1 MSRTRALFSGAA
13 RTAVRSARLD
23 PKRRLLLVF
32 DLDGTLAPIE
42 SRPDSARVSRT
53 TLALLARAALLPR
66 VRVAVVS
73 ARPLRDLR
81 RLIPA
86 GGRVARIAQ
95 YGLEGRL
102 APKAA
107 TRRRIRRA
115 VRGVDDRLRP
125 VVAAFSGAFLERKGL
140 SVAVHHRALAPGRR
154 EALLRRLGAVA
165 RVARRDGIGVQLG
178 DRVYDFVP
186 VGYDKGRALR
196 ALRARIR
203 PGTTVYF
210 GDSAGDEPA
219 FAALAPTDVS
229 VRVGPGPTAARFRVR
244 GPKDVAR
251 FLRALVAERSQGPSP
266 RRR

>member
-1 MSRTRALFSGAA
+1 MRPTRAFFSGAA
-13 RTAVRSARLD
+13 RTAVRSARFD

-42 SRPDSARVSRT
+42 SHPDSARVSRT
-53 TLALLARAALLPR
+53 TLVLLARAAHLPR
-66 VRVAVVS
+66 VSVAVVS

-81 RLIPA
+81 RLVPA

-95 YGLEGRL
+95 YGLEGRF

-115 VRGVDDRLRP
+115 VRLVDGRLRP
-125 VVAAFSGAFLERKGL
+125 VVSTYPGAFLERKGL
-140 SVAVHHRALAPGRR
+140 SVAVHHRALAPRR
-154 EALLRRLGAVA
+154 RAALLRRLGAIA
-165 RVARRDGIGVQLG
+165 RAARRDGLGVQLG

-186 VGYDKGRALR
+186 VGYDKGRALG
-196 ALRARIR
+196 ALRARVR
-203 PGTTVYF
+203 PGTTIYF